1 MASPLPAFAHYDFD
15 HDTTFQSGLAAILAR
30 TDAAD
35 PSARASATTKAKQ
48 FYYHKLQQAASQV
61 TASAPAVVDAAAS
74 AMTTHKPSAS
84 ADTNT
89 TPNDEPAYPATFAE
103 IVKLVS
109 EGKPVPGI
117 RDIPDVLNMAPPA
130 VSRMAAPRKPWEQ
143 AAS

>member
-1 MASPLPAFAHYDFD
+1 MASPLPAFDQYDFD
-15 HDTTFQSGLAAILAR
+15 HDATFQSGLAAILAR

-35 PSARASATTKAKQ
+35 PSARARATTKAKQ
-48 FYYHKLQQAASQV
+48 FYYHKLQQAAGHA
-61 TASAPAVVDAAAS
+61 TASAPATVGAVAA
-74 AMTTHKPSAS
+74 TTVHEPTAP

-89 TPNDEPAYPATFAE
+89 AADDEPAYPATFAE

-117 RDIPDVLNMAPPA
+117 RDIPDVLNTAPPA

-143 AAS
+143 ASS